1 MVIILSVLKSD
12 CSKAKDK
19 DEFEEFCKTQT
30 IPSLPLQECIYEE
43 SNSPIN
49 CNPDDLNTT
58 TGDQPIITSDEH
70 RISTSV
76 SNEQPTT
83 SSAHDDTQ
91 FQSLTSMSSSL
102 TPEKEISSENKN
114 KKPVC
119 LFCDTIEKK
128 VGKKRNYVAFPR
140 SETTVNTIRVMA
152 EKLNDIKL
160 LAKLNSN
167 QSVAYHSNCLSLYQ
181 LSVRRHDKERPE
193 PTDWHKNRQLHQLA
207 FDALSEIIRVDI
219 IEKNRVMYLTDL
231 FSQYKSLLLE
241 FGEGQVRAE
250 DIQEYR
256 AENLESKIIKAFG
269 DRVTIECSMGTPKKN
284 RLFI

>member
-1 MVIILSVLKSD
+1 MFFNVVISPKKKYKYHDIILTVNSTDYYGYHTECLKKVTVLKQ
-12 CSKAKDK
+12 KDK

-91 FQSLTSMSSSL
+91 FQSLTSLSSSL

-152 EKLNDIKL
+152 EKLNDKKL

-193 PTDWHKNRQLHQLA
+193 P
-207 FDALSEIIRVDI
+207 II
-219 IEKNRVMYLTDL
+219 MCG
-231 FSQYKSLLLE
+231 F
-241 FGEGQVRAE
+241 
-250 DIQEYR
+250 
-256 AENLESKIIKAFG
+256 EN
-269 DRVTIECSMGTPKKN
+269 N
-284 RLFI
+284 

>member
-19 DEFEEFCKTQT
+19 DKFEEFCKTQT

-91 FQSLTSMSSSL
+91 FQSLTSLSSSL

-128 VGKKRNYVAFPR
+128 V
-140 SETTVNTIRVMA
+140 
-152 EKLNDIKL
+152 
-160 LAKLNSN
+160 
-167 QSVAYHSNCLSLYQ
+167 
-181 LSVRRHDKERPE
+181 VRRHDKERPE

-256 AENLESKIIKAFG
+256 AENLESKIIKAFV
-269 DRVTIECSMGTPKKN
+269 DRVTIECSMGTPKKK
-284 RLFI
+284 LFIYMIWTPHD